1 MTDDFR
7 EFVFRA
13 TGKDTHPGNL
23 DRIDLFDNLVGE
35 LDRLGALAELL
46 DSLQDESL
54 DRRAVSGLALLLG
67 DIRARMRK
75 ILDLS
80 LHRSGKKA
88 SP

>member
-1 MTDDFR
+1 MTDFR

-13 TGKDTHPGNL
+13 TGKDTDPASF

-35 LDRLGALAELL
+35 LDRLAALAELL
-46 DSLQDESL
+46 DCLHDESL

-80 LHRSGKKA
+80 HDRPRKKD
-88 SP
+88 SR